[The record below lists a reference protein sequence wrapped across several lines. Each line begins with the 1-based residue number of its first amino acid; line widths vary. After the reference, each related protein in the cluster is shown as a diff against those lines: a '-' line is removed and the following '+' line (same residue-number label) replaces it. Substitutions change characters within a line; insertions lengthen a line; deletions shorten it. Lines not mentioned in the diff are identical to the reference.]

1 MPEEEPR
8 PAGPSLER
16 CDYEIAEIEGM
27 LRAGHSDVQGL
38 CLGLMDWSIAR
49 RMILERECPSK

>member
-1 MPEEEPR
+1 MPENVQQ
-8 PAGPSLER
+8 PSIER
-16 CDYEIAEIEGM
+16 CDCEIAEIEQK
-27 LRAGHSDVQGL
+27 LRAGHPDVQGL